1 MSSGLI
7 KACGMTRIED
17 ALAAAEAGFD
27 AVGLVFAESPR
38 RVNPRTAR
46 EICSLLPSSVLRVG
60 VFLGQTRAEIRGLM
74 EYCGL
79 DLAQLHEAGGT
90 GLAEVFAG
98 RAVVAIRPHL
108 PEDLDVLDGYRGA
121 FAFLIDAWHPEMAGG
136 TGITC
141 DWTLAAR
148 VARASRVILAG
159 GLSPDNVAEAIT
171 RVRPFGV
178 DVSSGVETAPGIK
191 DPALLRRFAR
201 AARSAFE
208 AFPWD
213 AATGNEESADTE
225 ADSRGRVMHAED
237 SFTATHEKRGE
248 RSGGNRPHTEVDTDT
263 KEMMAER

>member
-7 KACGMTRIED
+7 KACGMTRVED
-17 ALAAAEAGFD
+17 ALAAVEAGFD

-60 VFLGQTRAEIRGLM
+60 VFLGQTQAEIRGLM

-90 GLAEVFAG
+90 GLAEAFGG
-98 RAVVAIRPHL
+98 RALVAIRPRL
-108 PEDLDVLDGYRGA
+108 PKDLDGLDGYRGA
-121 FAFLIDAWHPEMAGG
+121 FALLIDAWHPEKAGG

-148 VARASRVILAG
+148 AARASRVILAG
-159 GLSPDNVAEAIT
+159 GLSPDNVAEAIN

-178 DVSSGVETAPGIK
+178 DVSSGVEAAPGIK

-201 AARSAFE
+201 AAKAAFE
-208 AFPWD
+208 SLRGD
-213 AATGNEESADTE
+213 AGISFKEQAETEGASCVGATPMNGYTVAHGKRAE
-225 ADSRGRVMHAED
+225 AA
-237 SFTATHEKRGE
+237 
-248 RSGGNRPHTEVDTDT
+248 GGNHPLAGADGDT
-263 KEMMAER
+263 KEMVSER